1 MVFNT
6 KFEVDKFDRMKRQFL
21 VIHILIQELDT
32 VLEDKLEDK
41 DNGVNTHSI
50 QFGLLRAKLV
60 FQLRLPLLYIYI
72 YIYIY
77 IYCQKIEEEERSRVM
92 AIGLSHVVVGEAASE
107 AYF

>member
-6 KFEVDKFDRMKRQFL
+6 KFEVEKFDRMNRQFQ

-41 DNGVNTHSI
+41 DNGVNTCST
-50 QFGLLRAKLV
+50 QFGLLSAKLV
-60 FQLRLPLLYIYI
+60 FQLGLLLQYFF
-72 YIYIY
+72 
-77 IYCQKIEEEERSRVM
+77 CQKIEEEERSRVM
-92 AIGLSHVVVGEAASE
+92 ATGLGHVVVGEVASG

>member
-6 KFEVDKFDRMKRQFL
+6 KFEVEEFDRMNRQFQ
-21 VIHILIQELDT
+21 VIHILIQELDI

-41 DNGVNTHSI
+41 DNGVNTRSI

-60 FQLRLPLLYIYI
+60 FQLRLLLQYIYI

-77 IYCQKIEEEERSRVM
+77 AKK
-92 AIGLSHVVVGEAASE
+92 
-107 AYF
+107 

>member
-1 MVFNT
+1 MTMVFNT

-41 DNGVNTHSI
+41 DNGVNTRSI
-50 QFGLLRAKLV
+50 QVGLLRAKRV
-60 FQLRLPLLYIYI
+60 FQLRLLLQYIYI

-77 IYCQKIEEEERSRVM
+77 IAKK
-92 AIGLSHVVVGEAASE
+92 
-107 AYF
+107 

>member
-1 MVFNT
+1 MTMVFNT

-41 DNGVNTHSI
+41 DNGVNTRSI
-50 QFGLLRAKLV
+50 QVGLLRAKRV
-60 FQLRLPLLYIYI
+60 FQLRLLLQYIYI
-72 YIYIY
+72 YIYY
-77 IYCQKIEEEERSRVM
+77 QKIEEEEERSRVM

>member
-1 MVFNT
+1 MTMVFNT

-21 VIHILIQELDT
+21 VIHILIQELDI

-41 DNGVNTHSI
+41 DNGVNTRSI
-50 QFGLLRAKLV
+50 QVGLLRAKRV
-60 FQLRLPLLYIYI
+60 FQLRLLLQYIYI
-72 YIYIY
+72 YIYY
-77 IYCQKIEEEERSRVM
+77 QKIEEEEERSRVM

>member
-1 MVFNT
+1 MTMVFNI
-6 KFEVDKFDRMKRQFL
+6 KFEVEKFDRMNRQFE
-21 VIHILIQELDT
+21 VIHIMIQELDT
-32 VLEDKLEDK
+32 VLDDKLEDK
-41 DNGVNTHSI
+41 DNGVNTRSI

-60 FQLRLPLLYIYI
+60 FQLRLLLQ